1 MPDDVERP
9 AREIPARSAAD
20 RPLADFRPPPRPSA
34 EMDEPSRRR
43 MFSPLTMR
51 ILAVN
56 LTAPVLLVLG
66 LLFLDR
72 YADTLIATEI
82 EALTTQGSLIAAS
95 VGEGAVVVDTGAG
108 DFPVFTPNGAQRNID
123 ADSARPLVRRLAAL
137 AQLRAR
143 LFDRNGGLLADSQ
156 LLQGPGGEVQV
167 LDLPPAESFFGRMFR
182 SVYEATI
189 GRFSYERRLP
199 PYREPEDAE
208 GAADFPEVRHALEAG
223 EADAAVRLREDG
235 QKILTVA
242 IPVQFYKQVVG
253 TVLVSRDGR
262 AVDQR
267 LFAVRR
273 SILGMFA
280 WVLGVTVLTSLYLAG
295 TIARPIR
302 RLAEA
307 AERVSLSK
315 RRQHAIPDLTGRADE
330 IGELSAALREM
341 TESLWSR
348 MDAIERFAA
357 DVAHEIKNPL
367 TSLRSAVE
375 TVARIKDPDQQKRL
389 MNIIVDDVG
398 RLDRLISDISDASRL
413 DAELSRAEAT
423 PVKLRKLL
431 SALAELQNATDKPDA
446 PRVQVVADS
455 ADEFEVPGLEGRL
468 GQVFRNLIGNAMSFS
483 PPGGTITV
491 QIGYD
496 GNRVRVAVE
505 DQGPGIPAGKERAI
519 FERFYS
525 ERPEG
530 EKFGTHSGLGLSISK
545 QIVDAHRGLI
555 FAENIVD
562 AQGHVRGARFVV
574 RLPSSH

>member
-1 MPDDVERP
+1 VPDDFDIALP
-9 AREIPARSAAD
+9 QRS
-20 RPLADFRPPPRPSA
+20 PKKETLADYRLPTGQPPDPK
-34 EMDEPSRRR
+34 ESRLRR
-43 MFSPLTMR
+43 MFSPLTLR

-95 VGEGAVVVDTGAG
+95 IGEGAVVADTDAG
-108 DFPVFTPNGAQRNID
+108 DFPVFSPNGAQRTVD
-123 ADSARPLVRRLAAL
+123 ADNARPLVRRLAIL

-143 LFDRNGGLLADSQ
+143 LFDRNGLLLADSR

-167 LDLPPAESFFGRMFR
+167 LDLPPTESRFSHLFR
-182 SVYEATI
+182 KIYDATI

-199 PYREPEDAE
+199 PYQEPETPQAAAE
-208 GAADFPEVRHALEAG
+208 FPEVKHALENG
-223 EADAAVRLREDG
+223 EADAAVRLRNDG
-235 QKILTVA
+235 QKIITVA

-253 TVLVSRDGR
+253 VVLVSRDGH

-273 SILGMFA
+273 SILGMFT

-295 TIARPIR
+295 TIARPVR
-302 RLAEA
+302 RLARA
-307 AERVSLSK
+307 AEQVRLSK
-315 RRQHAIPDLTGRADE
+315 RRQYTIPDLTDRSDE

-341 TESLWSR
+341 TDSLWSR
-348 MDAIERFAA
+348 MDAIESFAA

-375 TVARIKDPDQQKRL
+375 TVARIKDPEQQKRL
-389 MNIIVDDVG
+389 MSIIVEDVG
-398 RLDRLISDISDASRL
+398 RLDRLISDITDASRL
-413 DAELSRAEAT
+413 DAELSRAELA
-423 PVKLRKLL
+423 PVSLKKLL
-431 SALAELQNATDKPDA
+431 SALAELQNANDADGAPKIVMDA
-446 PRVQVVADS
+446 PPE
-455 ADEFEVPGLEGRL
+455 DEFEVPGLEGRL
-468 GQVFRNLIGNAMSFS
+468 GQVFRNLIGNAVSFS
-483 PPGGTITV
+483 PSGGTITLR
-491 QIGYD
+491 IRRD
-496 GNRVRVAVE
+496 GVRRVVVAVE
-505 DQGPGIPAGKERAI
+505 DQGPGIPPGTERAI

-545 QIVDAHRGLI
+545 QIVDAHRGTL
-555 FAENIVD
+555 FAENIVNESGD
-562 AQGHVRGARFVV
+562 VTGARFVV
-574 RLPSSH
+574 RLPAN

>member
-1 MPDDVERP
+1 MT
-9 AREIPARSAAD
+9 D
-20 RPLADFRPPPRPSA
+20 RPLSDFRPPARPSA
-34 EMDEPSRRR
+34 EYDEPLRRR
-43 MFSPLTMR
+43 MFSPLTTR

-95 VGEGAVVVDTGAG
+95 VGEGAVVVDNEAG
-108 DFPVFTPNGAQRNID
+108 EFPVFTPNGAQRNID
-123 ADSARPLVRRLAAL
+123 ADNARPLVRRLAAL

-156 LLQGPGGEVQV
+156 LLQGTVGQIQV
-167 LDLPPAESFFGRMFR
+167 LDLPPAESFLSRMFR
-182 SVYEATI
+182 RVYGATI

-199 PYREPEDAE
+199 PYREPDNPQDAV
-208 GAADFPEVRHALEAG
+208 AFPEVRHALDAG
-223 EADAAVRLREDG
+223 EADAAVRLRADG

-302 RLAEA
+302 NLAAA
-307 AERVSLSK
+307 AERVRLSK
-315 RRQHAIPDLTGRADE
+315 RRQHTIPDLTGRSDE

-348 MDAIERFAA
+348 LDAIERFAA
-357 DVAHEIKNPL
+357 DVAHELKNPL

-375 TVARIKDPDQQKRL
+375 TVSRIKDPEAQKRL
-389 MNIIVDDVG
+389 MTIIVDDVG

-413 DAELSRAEAT
+413 DAELSRAENA
-423 PVKLRKLL
+423 PVNLHKLL
-431 SALAELQNATDKPDA
+431 SALAELTNANDKADA
-446 PRVQVVADS
+446 PRVAVVAAGNDH
-455 ADEFEVPGLEGRL
+455 FEVPGLEGRL
-468 GQVFRNLIGNAMSFS
+468 GQVFRNLIGNAVSFS
-483 PPGGTITV
+483 LPNGTITV
-491 QIGYD
+491 RIERE
-496 GNRVRVAVE
+496 GNRVRIAVE
-505 DQGPGIPAGKERAI
+505 DQGPGIPAGKERDI

-545 QIVDAHRGLI
+545 QIVDAHRGTI
-555 FAENIVD
+555 FAENITD
-562 AQGHVRGARFVV
+562 ATGRVQGARFVV
-574 RLPSSH
+574 RLPGSR